1 MYTLPIQTTAT
12 NIDDLTFF
20 QKKHADDADDYD
32 FRRFIK
38 KNNTDYQTN
47 KIRVY
52 PSKSVL
58 SVCKNTFETV
68 PLLKNRWIYFV
79 FLSTCTTFAQYN
91 NYS

>member
-1 MYTLPIQTTAT
+1 MKYDEMLRLSQ
-12 NIDDLTFF
+12 
-20 QKKHADDADDYD
+20 KHADDADDYD

-68 PLLKNRWIYFV
+68 PLLKNK
-79 FLSTCTTFAQYN
+79 
-91 NYS
+91 